1 MKIVG
6 PIKMPA
12 LLDDQKVVQFKLY
25 LFRQGK
31 NDYYVLT
38 KGKIK
43 NASWPFVRLHSACN
57 IAQIFHSQRCD
68 CHAQL
73 VLAMQRINQAKK
85 GLVIYIVSHEGR
97 GVGPFNHLRVYQ
109 KQDEGYDTLSS
120 YQTLHLP
127 VDSRD
132 YSEIK
137 KIFQWF
143 KIKKIKLL
151 TNNPKK
157 INAVKKMGIEFK
169 REPLIAKL
177 HRYNKSQIEFRMK
190 KLGHLMSYGKK

>member
-1 MKIVG
+1 MKVAG
-6 PIKMPA
+6 PIKLPA
-12 LLDDQKVVQFKLY
+12 RFGTQPVMHFKLY
-25 LFRQGK
+25 LFRLGK

-38 KGKIK
+38 KGRIK
-43 NASWPFVRLHSACN
+43 SASWPYVRLHSSCN
-57 IAQIFHSQRCD
+57 TAQIFHSQRCD

-73 VLAMQRINQAKK
+73 QMAMEKIHQAAR
-85 GLVIYIVSHEGR
+85 GMVIYIVAHEGR
-97 GVGPFNHLRVYQ
+97 GVGPFNHIKVYQ

-120 YQTLHLP
+120 YQVLHLP

-157 INAVKKMGIEFK
+157 INAVKKMGVEFR
-169 REPLIAKL
+169 REPLIAQL
-177 HRYNKSQIEFRMK
+177 HRYNKTQIEFRMK
-190 KLGHLMSYGKK
+190 KLGHLMNYEKK